1 MLSTL
6 TFPKNPLKDNSHLCT
21 NCIFFFTLYG
31 AEQDSAEQGA
41 SGSGFGQD
49 AIPAR
54 SIQTATASDRFTL
67 IPPGCCTFQF
77 HPYSSRLLPCQI
89 HAYLLWLLPLPDPP
103 LFLMA
108 AIPARSTLI
117 SYGCY
122 ISQVQPY
129 LSLLSPLPDP
139 PLFPMA
145 VTLGRSTLIY
155 NGCYPCQ
162 IHPYFLWLLHQ
173 PDPTLFPMAVTL
185 GRSTLI
191 YNGCYPCQIQPYFL
205 WL

>member
-1 MLSTL
+1 MYKLY
-6 TFPKNPLKDNSHLCT
+6 
-21 NCIFFFTLYG
+21 FFFTLYG

-77 HPYSSRLLPCQI
+77 HPYSSRLLP
-89 HAYLLWLLPLPDPP
+89 LPDPC
-103 LFLMA
+103 LFVMA
-108 AIPARSTLI
+108 VTPARSTLI

-122 ISQVQPY
+122 PCQIHPY
-129 LSLLSPLPDP
+129 FLRLLPPPDP

-145 VTLGRSTLIY
+145 VTSARSNLIS
-155 NGCYPCQ
+155 NCCHPCQ
-162 IHPYFLWLLHQ
+162 IHPYFLWL
-173 PDPTLFPMAVTL
+173 
-185 GRSTLI
+185 
-191 YNGCYPCQIQPYFL
+191 
-205 WL
+205 